1 MRVRAQHSGGLELR
15 AAWNQ
20 NCRLYWIVGLFS
32 LFSNL
37 MMLTGPIYMLQ
48 VYDRVLGS
56 KSQET
61 LVALSLLV
69 VLLYGVMGVLDWSR
83 GRIMTRVGAR
93 FQNALDEQVFAAVLQ
108 RSAKGADFHSQT
120 GLRNIEAIRRFV
132 AAPVFLACFDLP
144 WAPIF
149 LIGIFILHPM
159 LGWLAVAGVL
169 VLVTLTCL
177 NQWFMHQSQSAAGVL
192 RFQASE
198 ISDQVRDEAEMI
210 CALGMQESVRQRWL
224 KERKGALDHQTRTSD
239 VTGGFSSLTKTLR
252 LFLQSAML
260 GLGAYLV
267 LENQMTAGGIIAG
280 SILLGRALVPVET
293 ILNQW
298 EVIQS
303 AKAGWGGVGAL
314 LLGAPVAPRRIQ
326 LPCPNAHLEAR
337 SLTVVRY
344 GEKIAALRNVTF
356 QVQPGQAIGVIGP
369 SGSGKSTLA
378 QAITGALQPVGGSL
392 RLDAAAL
399 DQYDPTRLGQYV
411 GYLPQRVR
419 LFDGTISEN
428 IARLDPE
435 MDADSVIRAAKSAA
449 AHEMILEL
457 PDGYETRLRSAQSRL
472 SGGQMQRI
480 GLARAMCGEPPIVVL
495 DEPNSNLDAI
505 GTDALNAAIRTIK
518 LRKGVVIV
526 MAHRPAA
533 IRECDLLLVLE
544 NGTPTAFGPCD
555 EVLRKTVQNHHEML
569 LASNDPKSTP

>member
-1 MRVRAQHSGGLELR
+1 MKVRAQHSGDLELR

-20 NCRLYWIVGLFS
+20 NCRPYWIVGLFS

-108 RSAKGADFHSQT
+108 RSAKGADLHSQT
-120 GLRNIEAIRRFV
+120 GLRNIEAIRRFM

-159 LGWLAVAGVL
+159 LGWLAVAGAL
-169 VLVTLTCL
+169 VLVALTCL

-192 RFQASE
+192 RFQAGE
-198 ISDQVRDEAEMI
+198 IADQMRDEAEMI
-210 CALGMQESVRQRWL
+210 CAMGMQEIVRQRWL

-303 AKAGWGGVGAL
+303 AKAGWDGVGVL
-314 LLGAPVAPRRIQ
+314 LSGAPVAPRRIE
-326 LPCPNAHLEAR
+326 LPCPNADLEAR
-337 SLTVVRY
+337 SLTVVRS

-356 QVQPGQAIGVIGP
+356 QVQTGQAIGVIGP

-399 DQYDPTRLGQYV
+399 DQYDPTRLGEYV

-435 MDADSVIRAAKSAA
+435 MEIRAAKSAA

-518 LRKGVVIV
+518 LRKGAVIV

-544 NGTPTAFGPCD
+544 NGTPTAFGPRD
-555 EVLRKTVQNHHEML
+555 EVLRKTVQNHHKML

>member
-1 MRVRAQHSGGLELR
+1 MKVRAQHSGDLELR

-20 NCRLYWIVGLFS
+20 NCRPYWIVGLFS

-108 RSAKGADFHSQT
+108 RSAKGADLHSQT
-120 GLRNIEAIRRFV
+120 GLRNIEAIRRFM

-159 LGWLAVAGVL
+159 LGWLAVAGAL

-192 RFQASE
+192 RFQAGE
-198 ISDQVRDEAEMI
+198 IADQMRDEAEMI
-210 CALGMQESVRQRWL
+210 CAMGMQEIVRQRWL

-303 AKAGWGGVGAL
+303 AKAGWDGVGVL
-314 LLGAPVAPRRIQ
+314 LSGAPVAPRRIE
-326 LPCPNAHLEAR
+326 LPCPNADLEAR
-337 SLTVVRY
+337 SLTVVRS

-399 DQYDPTRLGQYV
+399 DQYDPTRLGEYV

-435 MDADSVIRAAKSAA
+435 MEIRAAKSAA

-518 LRKGVVIV
+518 LRKGAVIV

-544 NGTPTAFGPCD
+544 NGTPTAFGPRD
-555 EVLRKTVQNHHEML
+555 EVLRKTVQNHHKML

>member
-1 MRVRAQHSGGLELR
+1 MKVRAQHSGDLELR

-20 NCRLYWIVGLFS
+20 NCRPYWIVGLFS

-120 GLRNIEAIRRFV
+120 GLRNIEAIRRFM

-159 LGWLAVAGVL
+159 LGWLAVAGAL

-192 RFQASE
+192 RFQAGE
-198 ISDQVRDEAEMI
+198 IADQMRDEAEMI
-210 CALGMQESVRQRWL
+210 CAMGMQEIVRQRWL

-303 AKAGWGGVGAL
+303 AKAGWDGVGVL
-314 LLGAPVAPRRIQ
+314 LSGAPVAPRRIE
-326 LPCPNAHLEAR
+326 LPCPNADLEAR
-337 SLTVVRY
+337 SLTVVRS

-399 DQYDPTRLGQYV
+399 DQYDPTRLGEYV

-419 LFDGTISEN
+419 LFDVTISEN

-435 MDADSVIRAAKSAA
+435 MEIRAAKSAA

-518 LRKGVVIV
+518 LRKGAVIV

-544 NGTPTAFGPCD
+544 NGTPTAFGPRD
-555 EVLRKTVQNHHEML
+555 EVLRKTVQNHHKML

>member
-1 MRVRAQHSGGLELR
+1 MKVRAQHSGDLELR

-20 NCRLYWIVGLFS
+20 NCRPYWIVGLFS

-120 GLRNIEAIRRFV
+120 GLRNIEAIRRFM

-159 LGWLAVAGVL
+159 LGWLAVAGAL
-169 VLVTLTCL
+169 VLVALTCL

-192 RFQASE
+192 RFQAGE
-198 ISDQVRDEAEMI
+198 IADQMRDEAEMI
-210 CALGMQESVRQRWL
+210 CAMGMQEIVRQRWL

-303 AKAGWGGVGAL
+303 AKAGWDGVGVL
-314 LLGAPVAPRRIQ
+314 LSGAPVAPRRIE
-326 LPCPNAHLEAR
+326 LPCPNADLEAR
-337 SLTVVRY
+337 SLTVVRS

-356 QVQPGQAIGVIGP
+356 QVQTGQAIGVIGP

-399 DQYDPTRLGQYV
+399 DQYDPTRLGEYV

-419 LFDGTISEN
+419 LFDVTISEN

-435 MDADSVIRAAKSAA
+435 MEIRAAKSAA

-518 LRKGVVIV
+518 LRKGAVIV

-544 NGTPTAFGPCD
+544 NGTPTAFGPRD
-555 EVLRKTVQNHHEML
+555 EVLRKTVQNHHKML

>member
-1 MRVRAQHSGGLELR
+1 MKVRAQHSGDLELR

-20 NCRLYWIVGLFS
+20 NCRPYWIVGLFS

-120 GLRNIEAIRRFV
+120 GLRNIEAIRRFM
-132 AAPVFLACFDLP
+132 AAPVFLACFNLP

-159 LGWLAVAGVL
+159 LGWLAVAGAL

-192 RFQASE
+192 RFQAGE
-198 ISDQVRDEAEMI
+198 IADQMRDEAEMI
-210 CALGMQESVRQRWL
+210 CAMGMQEIVRQRWL

-303 AKAGWGGVGAL
+303 AKAGWDGVGVL
-314 LLGAPVAPRRIQ
+314 LSGAPVAPRRIE
-326 LPCPNAHLEAR
+326 LPCPNADLEAR
-337 SLTVVRY
+337 SLTVVRS

-399 DQYDPTRLGQYV
+399 DQYDPTRLGEYV

-419 LFDGTISEN
+419 LFDVTISEN

-435 MDADSVIRAAKSAA
+435 MEIRAAKSAA

-518 LRKGVVIV
+518 LRKGAVIV

-544 NGTPTAFGPCD
+544 NGTPTAFGPRD
-555 EVLRKTVQNHHEML
+555 EVLRKTVQNHHKML

>member
-1 MRVRAQHSGGLELR
+1 MKVRAQHSGDLELR

-20 NCRLYWIVGLFS
+20 NCRPYWIVGLFS

-108 RSAKGADFHSQT
+108 RSAKGADLHSQT
-120 GLRNIEAIRRFV
+120 GLRNIEAIRRFM

-159 LGWLAVAGVL
+159 LGWLAVAGAL

-192 RFQASE
+192 RFQAGE
-198 ISDQVRDEAEMI
+198 IADQMRDEAEMI
-210 CALGMQESVRQRWL
+210 CAMGMQEIVRQRWL

-303 AKAGWGGVGAL
+303 AKAGWDGVGVL
-314 LLGAPVAPRRIQ
+314 LSGAPVAPRRIE
-326 LPCPNAHLEAR
+326 LPCPNADLEAR
-337 SLTVVRY
+337 SLTVVRS

-356 QVQPGQAIGVIGP
+356 QVQTGQAIGVIGP

-399 DQYDPTRLGQYV
+399 DQYDPTRLGEYV

-419 LFDGTISEN
+419 LFDVTISEN

-435 MDADSVIRAAKSAA
+435 MEIRAAKSAA

-518 LRKGVVIV
+518 LRKGAVIV

-544 NGTPTAFGPCD
+544 NGTPTAFGPRD
-555 EVLRKTVQNHHEML
+555 EVLRKTVQNHHKML

>member
-1 MRVRAQHSGGLELR
+1 MKVRAQHSGDLELR

-20 NCRLYWIVGLFS
+20 NCRPYWIVGLFS

-120 GLRNIEAIRRFV
+120 GLRNIEAIRRFM

-159 LGWLAVAGVL
+159 LGWLAVAGAL

-192 RFQASE
+192 RFQAGE
-198 ISDQVRDEAEMI
+198 IADQMRDEAEMI
-210 CALGMQESVRQRWL
+210 CAMGMQEIVRQRWL

-303 AKAGWGGVGAL
+303 AKAGWDGVGVL
-314 LLGAPVAPRRIQ
+314 LSGAPVAPRRIE
-326 LPCPNAHLEAR
+326 LPCPNADLEAR
-337 SLTVVRY
+337 SLTVVRS

-356 QVQPGQAIGVIGP
+356 QVQTGQAIGVIGP

-399 DQYDPTRLGQYV
+399 DQYDPTRLGEYV

-419 LFDGTISEN
+419 LFDVTISEN

-435 MDADSVIRAAKSAA
+435 MEIRAAKSAA

-518 LRKGVVIV
+518 LRKGAVIV

-544 NGTPTAFGPCD
+544 NGTPTAFGPRD
-555 EVLRKTVQNHHEML
+555 EVLRKTVQNHHKML

>member
-1 MRVRAQHSGGLELR
+1 MKVRAQHSGDLELR

-20 NCRLYWIVGLFS
+20 NCRPYWIVGLFS

-108 RSAKGADFHSQT
+108 RSAKGADLHSQT
-120 GLRNIEAIRRFV
+120 GLRNIEAIRRFM

-159 LGWLAVAGVL
+159 LGWLAVAGAL

-192 RFQASE
+192 RFQAGE
-198 ISDQVRDEAEMI
+198 IADQMRDEAEMI
-210 CALGMQESVRQRWL
+210 CAMGMQEIVRQRWL

-303 AKAGWGGVGAL
+303 AKAGWDGVGVL
-314 LLGAPVAPRRIQ
+314 LSGAPVAPRRIE
-326 LPCPNAHLEAR
+326 LPCPNADLEAR
-337 SLTVVRY
+337 SLTVVRS

-356 QVQPGQAIGVIGP
+356 QVQTGQAIGVIGP

-399 DQYDPTRLGQYV
+399 DQYDPTRLGEYV

-435 MDADSVIRAAKSAA
+435 MEIRAAKSAA

-518 LRKGVVIV
+518 LRKGAVIV

-544 NGTPTAFGPCD
+544 NGTPTAFGPRD
-555 EVLRKTVQNHHEML
+555 EVLRKTVQNHHKML

>member
-1 MRVRAQHSGGLELR
+1 MKVRAQHSGDLELR

-20 NCRLYWIVGLFS
+20 NCRPYWIVGLFS

-120 GLRNIEAIRRFV
+120 GLRNIEAIRRFM

-159 LGWLAVAGVL
+159 LGWLAVAGAL

-192 RFQASE
+192 RFQAGE
-198 ISDQVRDEAEMI
+198 IADQMRDEAEMI
-210 CALGMQESVRQRWL
+210 CAMGMQEIVRQRWL

-303 AKAGWGGVGAL
+303 AKAGWDGVGVL
-314 LLGAPVAPRRIQ
+314 LSGAPVAPRRIE
-326 LPCPNAHLEAR
+326 LPCPNADLEAR
-337 SLTVVRY
+337 SLTVVRS

-399 DQYDPTRLGQYV
+399 DQYDPTRLGEYV

-435 MDADSVIRAAKSAA
+435 MEIRAAKSAA

-518 LRKGVVIV
+518 LRKGAVIV

-544 NGTPTAFGPCD
+544 NGTPTAFGPRD
-555 EVLRKTVQNHHEML
+555 EVLRKTVQNHHKML

>member
-1 MRVRAQHSGGLELR
+1 MKVRAQHSGDLELR

-20 NCRLYWIVGLFS
+20 NCRPYWIVGLFS

-108 RSAKGADFHSQT
+108 RSAKGADLHSQT
-120 GLRNIEAIRRFV
+120 GLRNIEAIRRFM

-159 LGWLAVAGVL
+159 LGWLAVAGAL
-169 VLVTLTCL
+169 VLVALTCL

-192 RFQASE
+192 RFQAGE
-198 ISDQVRDEAEMI
+198 IADQMRDEAEMI
-210 CALGMQESVRQRWL
+210 CAMGMQEIVRQRWL

-303 AKAGWGGVGAL
+303 AKAGWDGVGVL
-314 LLGAPVAPRRIQ
+314 LSGAPVAPRRIE
-326 LPCPNAHLEAR
+326 LPCPNADLEAR
-337 SLTVVRY
+337 SLTVVRS

-356 QVQPGQAIGVIGP
+356 QVQTGQAIGVIGP

-399 DQYDPTRLGQYV
+399 DQYDPTRLGEYV

-419 LFDGTISEN
+419 LFDVTISEN

-435 MDADSVIRAAKSAA
+435 MEIRAAKSAA

-518 LRKGVVIV
+518 LRKGAVIV

-544 NGTPTAFGPCD
+544 NGTPTAFGPRD
-555 EVLRKTVQNHHEML
+555 EVLRKTVQNHHKML